1 MKRVGIMAHRVEYEP
16 SPRRVRAVLRG
27 ETIVDSTD
35 VLLVRETGHVPV
47 YYFPRDDVAM
57 DRLTPTANK
66 THCPWKGDA
75 CYWTIHADGHAA
87 ENAAWAYPEPLEE
100 ASALRDRIAFYWQS
114 LDHWYEEDE
123 EVFVHARDPRVR
135 VDTLLSHRPVEV
147 THAGEVLAK
156 SSRAQFL
163 FETDLPTRYY
173 IPPEDV
179 RRDLLVESP
188 TNTRCPYKGAAT
200 HLSLVI
206 DGVTHDD
213 IAWVYPDPIPEC
225 PRIAGHIAF
234 YNERVDRI
242 LVDGKPVG
250 QPQTAWSRD

>member
-1 MKRVGIMAHRVEYEP
+1 MKRMGTMAHRVDYEP
-16 SPRRVRAVLRG
+16 SPRRVRAVWRD
-27 ETIVDSTD
+27 ETLVDSTD
-35 VLLVRETGHVPV
+35 VLLVRETGHLPV
-47 YYFPRDDVAM
+47 YYFPCGDVAM
-57 DRLTPTANK
+57 DRLVATAST

-75 CYWTIHADGHAA
+75 CYWSVHADGQVA

-100 ASALRDRIAFYWQS
+100 ASALRDRIAFYWES

-123 EVFVHARDPRVR
+123 EVFAHARDPRHR
-135 VDTLLSHRPVEV
+135 VDTLLSYRPVEV
-147 THAGEVLAK
+147 IHAGEVLAK
-156 SSRAQFL
+156 SNRAQFL
-163 FETDLPTRYY
+163 FETDHPTRYY

-188 TNTRCPYKGAAT
+188 TSTCCPYKGAAT

-206 DGVTHDD
+206 DGVAHED
-213 IAWVYPDPIPEC
+213 IAWVYPDPIAEC

-242 LVDGKPVG
+242 LVDGTPVDR
-250 QPQTAWSRD
+250 PQTKWSPA

>member
-1 MKRVGIMAHRVEYEP
+1 MAHRVEYEP
-16 SPRRVRAVLRG
+16 SPRRVRAVLRD
-27 ETIVDSTD
+27 ETIADSTD

-57 DRLTPTANK
+57 EKLIPSAST

-75 CYWTIHADGHAA
+75 CYWTIHAGGHAA
-87 ENAAWAYPEPLEE
+87 DDAAWGYREPLEE
-100 ASALRDRIAFYWQS
+100 ASALQDRIAFYWKR

-135 VDTLLSHRPVEV
+135 VDTLLSHRSVEV
-147 THAGEVLAK
+147 IHGGEVLAR
-156 SSRAQFL
+156 STRALFL

-188 TNTRCPYKGAAT
+188 TSSRCPYKGVAK

-206 DGVTHDD
+206 DGVAHEDL
-213 IAWVYPDPIPEC
+213 AWVYPDPILEC

-234 YNERVDRI
+234 YNERVDSI
-242 LVDGKPVG
+242 LVDDMPVVRPRTAFS
-250 QPQTAWSRD
+250 PQ

>member
-1 MKRVGIMAHRVEYEP
+1 MKRAGTMTHRVEYEP

-35 VLLVRETGHVPV
+35 VLLVRETGHTPV

-57 DRLTPTANK
+57 ERLSSTEK
-66 THCPWKGDA
+66 RTHCPWKGDA
-75 CYWTIHADGHAA
+75 CYWTITTEGHAA
-87 ENAAWAYPEPLEE
+87 ENAAWAYRDPLPQ
-100 ASALRDRIAFYWQS
+100 ASALQDRIAFYWQS

-135 VDTLLSHRPVEV
+135 VDTLLSHRSVEV
-147 THAGEVLAK
+147 IHAGEVLAR
-156 SSRAQFL
+156 SNRAQFL
-163 FETDLPTRYY
+163 FETDLPIRYY
-173 IPPEDV
+173 IPPDDV

-188 TNTRCPYKGAAT
+188 TTTRCPYKGMAT
-200 HLSLVI
+200 HLSLII
-206 DGVTHDD
+206 DGVAHED

-225 PRIAGHIAF
+225 PRIASHIAF

-250 QPQTAWSRD
+250 RPQTAWSPG